1 MSFIPA
7 ALLVKIRLLPVPLSV
22 LFNFPFKL
30 NLRRFEIIFFGD
42 IFFFFSLKKIKNE
55 IQDAG
60 AAVFMKMKKETL

>member
-22 LFNFPFKL
+22 LFNFPLKL
-30 NLRRFEIIFFGD
+30 NLRRFEIIFGGE
-42 IFFFFSLKKIKNE
+42 IFFFSLKKIKNE